1 MNHITTGTKTIKRLM
16 YVSGAGYDV
25 DSLFFLVGMG
35 VMGQNLKMF
44 GLKGFFLSAILGS
57 VIFPFGI
64 LIVNYILLGKLV
76 ELDVAI
82 GGAIVG
88 SVIGIVIN
96 GFVGKFR
103 IGIIKIKDLRAKKKQ
118 QCFDKSKFI
127 GASG

>member
-1 MNHITTGTKTIKRLM
+1 MMLIP
-16 YVSGAGYDV
+16 
-25 DSLFFLVGMG
+25 FFLGWHG
-35 VMGQNLKMF
+35 SYGLELKNVRVER
-44 GLKGFFLSAILGS
+44 LFLSAILGS

-103 IGIIKIKDLRAKKKQ
+103 IGIIKIKDLRAKKK
-118 QCFDKSKFI
+118 
-127 GASG
+127 